1 MKPYFLLYFF
11 YFHFFPSHN
20 IKPSS
25 CLPTFVHLHVSI
37 QRQCEKG
44 SDTEYSV
51 FIKKLY
57 LLRVQ
62 SSEDRTYIYRVI
74 PIYKYPH

>member
-1 MKPYFLLYFF
+1 MKEWKIENRGETST
-11 YFHFFPSHN
+11 H
-20 IKPSS
+20 
-25 CLPTFVHLHVSI
+25 TE
-37 QRQCEKG
+37 EKG